1 MKINP
6 GKSNA
11 IRFTRAR
18 VKNPLDY
25 SLGDPKIPESSSC
38 KYLGIILR
46 SVLNW
51 VDQVNYKVQKA
62 WKTLLFVMRVL
73 INGNRNTKSLATTS
87 LVRPILEYRSA
98 RWDPRRGGEINALD
112 RVQKKAAQF
121 TKHMMDSDWET
132 LAQHRTIACL
142 CRLFKAYSGEEAWKA
157 IHNRL
162 QRSYYLSR
170 VDHIQKIR
178 DKKKR
183 SDVGKYSFVNR
194 TIKNWNQL
202 PPAVMGTFPC
212 KPEFFETEL
221 EKQL

>member
-25 SLGDPKIPESSSC
+25 SLGDPKIPELSSC

-87 LVRPILEYRSA
+87 LVRPILECGAAS
-98 RWDPRRGGEINALD
+98 WDPCREGQIIALD
-112 RVQKKAAQF
+112 RVQTKAAQF
-121 TKHMMDSDWET
+121 VYRTKHSDWET
-132 LAQHRTIACL
+132 LAQHRTIARL
-142 CRLFKAYSGEEAWKA
+142 CALFKVYSGEWA
-157 IHNRL
+157 
-162 QRSYYLSR
+162 
-170 VDHIQKIR
+170 
-178 DKKKR
+178 
-183 SDVGKYSFVNR
+183 
-194 TIKNWNQL
+194 
-202 PPAVMGTFPC
+202 
-212 KPEFFETEL
+212 
-221 EKQL
+221 